1 MQEQIKLK
9 QGQRYRRLCSCCE
22 KRQISGNT
30 TSQGWYHWVLSIMV
44 NQSTSERRITSLDW
58 HKPSLVIAAKVM
70 NIYLAFSKFK
80 IKNDQLAF
88 AQQDLFLLENQLPYQ
103 LLKDLMKLRAKKKE
117 LKACIRPF
125 INIVVKINCLRK
137 IKEERKKRSNTQ
149 IKNTRIYVVRQYAYI
164 HRRRQ
169 GESFTKK
176 IGRLQQWYQDS
187 LKEPKPQLHPKLSL
201 TKNKPRET
209 LL

>member
-1 MQEQIKLK
+1 M
-9 QGQRYRRLCSCCE
+9 
-22 KRQISGNT
+22 
-30 TSQGWYHWVLSIMV
+30 IMV
-44 NQSTSERRITSLDW
+44 GGGRSLKFLFAFLTFLLHLKPALGFSSGVGDDNVRCIESERQALLEFKSNLVDDYGRLSSWGSEDEKKNCCKWKGVHCSNQTGHVLRLDLNGDQNYGIQRLRGMIS
-58 HKPSLVIAAKVM
+58 PSL
-70 NIYLAFSKFK
+70 
-80 IKNDQLAF
+80 
-88 AQQDLFLLENQLPYQ
+88 
-103 LLKDLMKLRAKKKE
+103 
-117 LKACIRPF
+117 
-125 INIVVKINCLRK
+125 VVKINCLHK
-137 IKEERKKRSNTQ
+137 IKEERKRSNTQ

-187 LKEPKPQLHPKLSL
+187 LKEPKPQLHPNLSL